1 MHRLQQG
8 VARMRKFIR
17 PGSIGRQQGKSG
29 KWTAIALV
37 LSLLVGGCSLLPAR
51 FHSSPAGQDQAL
63 FLQGLDKLSATGSPE
78 AFRRLS
84 TEFPHSPWTARAKS
98 IEKIREQLQK
108 EQRERG
114 QQQKRLE
121 ECRGERD
128 RLAGDGR
135 SLEELQKGLDACR
148 IEQERLAGDVRSL
161 EKYTLRLKSLLAES
175 GIVEP
180 APPVR

>member
-1 MHRLQQG
+1 
-8 VARMRKFIR
+8 MRKFLRAGFIC
-17 PGSIGRQQGKSG
+17 RQLGKSG
-29 KWTAIALV
+29 RLTAAALV
-37 LSLLVGGCSLLPAR
+37 LSLLVCGCSLLPVR
-51 FHSSPAGQDQAL
+51 FESPQAGQDQTL
-63 FLQGLDKLSATGSPE
+63 FLQGLDNLPATGSPE

-98 IEKIREQLQK
+98 IDKIREQLQK

-114 QQQKRLE
+114 QQQKRLD
-121 ECRGERD
+121 ECRLERD

-135 SLEELQKGLDACR
+135 SREELQKGLDACR
-148 IEQERLAGDVRSL
+148 IERERLAGDVRSL